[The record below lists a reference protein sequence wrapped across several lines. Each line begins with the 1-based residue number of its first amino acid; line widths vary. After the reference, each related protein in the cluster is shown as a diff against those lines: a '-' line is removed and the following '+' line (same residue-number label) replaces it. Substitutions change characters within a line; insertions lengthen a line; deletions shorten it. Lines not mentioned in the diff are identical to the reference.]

1 MRNYLSITKP
11 GIIRG
16 NVITLC
22 GGFFLASRGH
32 INFLLLLFAAIGMSL
47 VIACGCVINNILDR
61 DIDLLMTRT
70 KERVI
75 AQGLISKEAAA
86 IYAIVLGVLGFLVL
100 YFKTN
105 MLTVLVSSIG
115 LFFYVVVYTVSM
127 KRRSPLGTIVGGVS
141 GAIPPVVG
149 YCAVTNRFDLGAVL
163 LFLILFFWQLPHFYA
178 IAIYRLEDYQA
189 ASIPVLPATKG
200 MQRTKRSILVY
211 IAVFT
216 VVAVMPT
223 IFGYA
228 GIAYFV
234 VALALGV
241 YWFYTGLKGFKT
253 QNEKPWA
260 RKMFLL
266 SIVVIALL
274 CVMMFFA

>member
-1 MRNYLSITKP
+1 VRNYLSITKP

-32 INFLLLLFAAIGMSL
+32 IDLLLLLFTAMGMSL
-47 VIACGCVINNILDR
+47 VIACGCVLNNILDR

-86 IYAIVLGVLGFLVL
+86 IYAIILGVLGFLLL

-115 LFFYVVVYTVSM
+115 LFFYVVVYTISM

-200 MQRTKRSILVY
+200 MRRTKRSILAY

-216 VVAVMPT
+216 VVAVMPA

-228 GIAYFV
+228 GVAYFI
-234 VALALGV
+234 VALALGA

-253 QNEKPWA
+253 QSEKPWA

-274 CVMMFFA
+274 CVMMLFS

>member
-1 MRNYLSITKP
+1 MRYLSITKP

-16 NVITLC
+16 NIITLC

-32 INFLLLLFAAIGMSL
+32 IDFWLLLFTAAGMSL
-47 VIACGCVINNILDR
+47 VIACGCVINNIIDR

-70 KERVI
+70 KDRVMVK
-75 AQGLISKEAAA
+75 GLVSKQAAA
-86 IYAIVLGVLGFLVL
+86 IYAVILGVLGFAIL
-100 YFKTN
+100 YFRTN
-105 MLTVLVSSIG
+105 NLTVLVSAIG
-115 LFFYVVVYTVSM
+115 LFFYVVVYTICM
-127 KRRSPLGTIVGGVS
+127 KRRSPLGTLVGGVS

-149 YCAVTNRFDLGAVL
+149 YCAVTNRFDLGAII

-200 MQRTKRSILVY
+200 MRRTKISILAY

-228 GIAYFV
+228 GVAYFI
-234 VALALGV
+234 VALAIGLF
-241 YWFYTGLKGFKT
+241 WFYSGLKGFSV
-253 QNEKPWA
+253 QNDKPWA

-266 SIVVIALL
+266 SILNIALL
-274 CVMMFFA
+274 CVMMLFA